1 MIENDIENSGYFP
14 LQEDILNLVKGATL
28 NDNGDTFF
36 RVIIASNLAQ
46 IAGAMR
52 AEIVDALGE
61 RTMLNLY
68 VCGTMPSG
76 SGKSQA
82 QNKIL
87 DDITQGFKTVL
98 QQQILPRAHDK
109 KVEELARVQV
119 LAGGQVTTPNTTSS
133 MLIKAARQPIEDE
146 YKSYGSFL
154 WRMSGG
160 TEAAIRQERKKIQL
174 QGCGALNVF
183 VDEIGYNLISNQ
195 ALNVLGLCLYDNGK
209 IEASITK
216 VTKENSRYP
225 ERDIP
230 IPVNFLWMGDP
241 TKLFDSSE
249 TEKAFMEFLASGYA
263 RRTLF
268 GIGGAKT
275 STKDAKPEDI
285 LNMRKTAY
293 APQLRDNI
301 TRTITQ
307 LANYNLLNTE
317 IALEE
322 PELLYLY
329 EYEIW
334 CKKRVDDIS
343 PISDNIYRIELGE
356 RMYKVLKLA
365 GIYAFIDSSPKITK
379 EHLLYAMKL
388 AEDSGRALHTML
400 HPEEPY
406 IKLAKYLS
414 TTDEPKS
421 RADISEALPFF
432 KNARY
437 QNELL
442 DRAGEWAYNHD
453 IAIKTICRGKLE
465 FFKGERMNMT
475 SEDRLYLSIS
485 TDIAHHYEN
494 RICSINRLK
503 DLGNID
509 GWNWCVHHLTY
520 DPSEP
525 ANGNCRKD
533 ECVRGPFNLLVL
545 DLDDGDSLEFIQE
558 VFEKYKYVLHTT
570 KRHTDDFPRCRVIL
584 PIKYELRLD
593 KADYAN
599 FMDNVYDSL
608 PFKGI
613 DTATKDRA
621 RKWAT
626 NKGLVIEH
634 LNGKLFDPRPYI
646 PNTTENE
653 IRRDNLKKYGN
664 MDKIQRWFLTNIGE
678 GNRNNMLIRYG
689 FMLRDQGLLG
699 LELEEAVLTLNQKL
713 ENPLSIDEIRSTILK
728 SLKV

>member
-1 MIENDIENSGYFP
+1 MSIESDIESSGYHP
-14 LQEDILNLVKGATL
+14 LQEDILNLVRGATL
-28 NDNGDTFF
+28 NNNGDTFF
-36 RVIIASNLAQ
+36 RVVIASNLAQ

-52 AEIVDALGE
+52 AKIKDALGE
-61 RTMLNLY
+61 ETLLNLY

-109 KVEELARVQV
+109 QLELLARVQV
-119 LAGGQVTTPNTTSS
+119 TAEQGAYSPLLV
-133 MLIKAARQPIEDE
+133 KAARQPMEDE
-146 YKSYGSFL
+146 YRSYGSFL

-301 TRTITQ
+301 TKVITQ
-307 LANYNLLNTE
+307 LANYNLLDTE

-334 CKKRVDDIS
+334 CKQRVDGIS

-365 GIYAFIDSSPKITK
+365 GIYAFIDSSPKVTK

-388 AEDSGRALHTML
+388 AEDSGKALHTML

-414 TTDEPKS
+414 TVTEPKS

-442 DRAGEWAYNHD
+442 DRANEWAYNHD
-453 IAIKTICRGKLE
+453 ISIKSIARGKLE
-465 FFKGERMNMT
+465 FFQGEHMNMT
-475 SEDRLYLSIS
+475 NLDILKLSIS
-485 TDIAHHYEN
+485 QDRAYHYKN
-494 RICSINRLK
+494 REVAFK
-503 DLGNID
+503 DLKALGQID
-509 GWNWCVHHLTY
+509 DWHWCVHHLTY
-520 DPSEP
+520 DPKDPSK
-525 ANGNCRKD
+525 GNWRKD
-533 ECVRGPFNLLVL
+533 ECVIGSFNLLVL
-545 DLDDGDSLEFIQE
+545 DLDDGDSIEFIKE
-558 VFEKYKYVLHTT
+558 VFQEYKYVLYTT
-570 KRHTDDFPRCRVIL
+570 KRHTEEHPRCRIIL
-584 PIKYELRLD
+584 PLKYELTLD
-593 KADYAN
+593 KSDYSR
-599 FMDNVYDSL
+599 FMENVYESL

-613 DTATKDRA
+613 DTGTKDRA
-621 RKWAT
+621 RKWCT
-626 NKGLVIEH
+626 NKGTVIEH
-634 LNGKLFDPRPYI
+634 EDGKLFDPRPYM
-646 PNTTENE
+646 PNTAENDLRQDE
-653 IRRDNLKKYGN
+653 LKKYGN
-664 MDKIQRWFLTNIGE
+664 MDKVQRWFITNMGE

-689 FMLRDQGLLG
+689 YMMRDHGLLG
-699 LELEEAVLTLNQKL
+699 MELEEAILTLNQKL
-713 ENPLSIDEIRSTILK
+713 ENPLSIDEIRNTILK
-728 SLKV
+728 SLKI